1 MTGSPDQSAPS
12 AGAPSGTSL
21 FAGTVFRCL
30 RILPP
35 SLRRRWIALLPVL
48 LLQAA
53 VEWGAAASVYLFLA
67 GGAFPSPAGWLPR
80 LPPPPVLLAV
90 FLLLKNALVIF
101 TARLEA
107 SLLADSMHA
116 TFERLVR
123 GYLAAPLA
131 VRSQHHASDF
141 SHAATDALDVAFR
154 RVLVPA
160 ASLVTEAFVVVAL
173 VGVLLR
179 RAPSAGLA
187 AALLLGVALAVTLR
201 ATARAAVGAGQRR
214 DALAAALL
222 RDLGD
227 VLQGATE
234 IQALG
239 REQTAARALLKR
251 HETFVAS
258 HRTFAA
264 VATVSRPAVELVFVA
279 GLLVAA
285 FAVPTPSAG
294 TLIPLLGLLAYA
306 TFRIMP
312 AANRAVFCV
321 NELRIARPAVERVL
335 GDLALFPVPPESV
348 AGENDPAEPFR
359 DRIALEG
366 VTVRPDPSRPPAL
379 EEVSLEI
386 RQGEVVAIV
395 GPTGSGK
402 STLLLVL
409 AGLRE
414 PDAGRVLVDGAPIS
428 RAHRRRIAWVPQA
441 PFLSDDTLRRNVA
454 FGLGND
460 EIDTARVTA
469 AIEAAR
475 LGDFV
480 RTLPEGLETRA
491 GEAGILLS
499 GGERQRLGIARA
511 LYAGSEILL
520 LDEPTSAL
528 DLSTEREL
536 MDTLAA
542 LAPERTVV
550 VASHRPAAVERAA
563 RVVLLERGRVAAPR
577 LSGEIRIK
585 GQVSTL

>member
-1 MTGSPDQSAPS
+1 MTGSPNHSAPS
-12 AGAPSGTSL
+12 AGTPSGTSL
-21 FAGTVFRCL
+21 FAETVIQCL
-30 RILPP
+30 GILPP
-35 SLRRRWIALLPVL
+35 PLQRRWIALLPLL

-80 LPPPPVLLAV
+80 LPSPPILLAL
-90 FLLLKNALVIF
+90 FLLLKNALVIA

-107 SLLADSMHA
+107 SLLADSMQT
-116 TFERLVR
+116 TFERLLR

-131 VRSQHHASDF
+131 IRSQHHASDF
-141 SHAATDALDVAFR
+141 SHAATDALDVSFR

-160 ASLVTEAFVVVAL
+160 ASLVTEAFVVAAL

-187 AALLLGVALAVTLR
+187 AALLLGVALAVTLQ
-201 ATARAAVGAGQRR
+201 ATERAAVGAGQRR
-214 DALAAALL
+214 DALEADLL

-227 VLQGATE
+227 VLRGATE

-239 REQTAARALLKR
+239 REETAARAILER
-251 HETFVAS
+251 HETFVES
-258 HRTFAA
+258 HRSFAA
-264 VATVSRPAVELVFVA
+264 VSTVSRPAVELVFVA
-279 GLLVAA
+279 GLMVAA

-306 TFRIMP
+306 TFRVMP

-321 NELRIARPAVERVL
+321 NEIRIARPAVQRVRR
-335 GDLALFPVPPESV
+335 DLAWFPAPAPGAGESV
-348 AGENDPAEPFR
+348 PAAPFR
-359 DRIALEG
+359 DRLTLEG

-409 AGLRE
+409 AGLLE
-414 PDAGRVLVDGAPIS
+414 PDTGRVLVDGAPVS
-428 RAHRRRIAWVPQA
+428 RAHRRRIAWVPQI
-441 PFLSDDTLRRNVA
+441 PFLADDTLRRNVA
-454 FGLGND
+454 FGLGDD
-460 EIDTARVTA
+460 EIDAARVDA
-469 AIEAAR
+469 AMEAAR

-480 RTLPEGLETRA
+480 RSLPEGLETRA

-536 MDTLAA
+536 MDTLSA